1 MEVEKAGISS
11 TGAPI
16 ENELKPVAVEFKK
29 YRTIHQL
36 WEPHSMKIKYD
47 VFNGKFQRVLGNEK
61 PQIFYK
67 DDAIDN

>member
-1 MEVEKAGISS
+1 
-11 TGAPI
+11 
-16 ENELKPVAVEFKK
+16 
-29 YRTIHQL
+29 
-36 WEPHSMKIKYD
+36 MKIKYD